1 MNCEGPA
8 FVTDRQENDMNQQ
21 ASDLEQFPTLT
32 WDEVALQTSSSIR
45 SALERVLEK
54 QDGACLT
61 DEERYALANCDRA
74 KGHNKDLL
82 ALLVAADTLR
92 RDLVGNIVSYVVN
105 RNINFTNICFVGCK
119 FCAFSR
125 GPREADSYFHSLEDM
140 GRKAKEASELG
151 ATEVCIQG
159 GLPHGLPPFYYRD
172 ILRAVKGA
180 VPAMHIHAFSP
191 MEIVYGV
198 ELTGMKLADYLM
210 MLRDNGLDTL
220 PGTAAEILDDEIRRV
235 LSRNKLSSAEWQQVI
250 RTAHACGIPSTSTL
264 MYGHMETADH
274 WVRQLNLFRQIQSE
288 TGGFTEFVPLGFV
301 HQNTL
306 LFQQGL
312 ARTGPTLAEHLK
324 IHALAR
330 ILLAGSIHNI
340 QVSWVKLNRKLSQ
353 LCLHAGANDYG
364 GTLMEENISR
374 EAGATAGQY
383 TSPED
388 FQSLILEIG
397 RIPAER
403 NTKYSRMKIK
413 LPVELLSPDVSGE
426 AFAADFA

>member
-1 MNCEGPA
+1 MSRELSTAELEDFPA
-8 FVTDRQENDMNQQ
+8 LDWLD
-21 ASDLEQFPTLT
+21 
-32 WDEVALQTSSSIR
+32 VAPRIAPDFRSS
-45 SALERVLEK
+45 LERILET
-54 QDGACLT
+54 QTGSAISLR
-61 DEERYALANCDRA
+61 EAYALANAQGD
-74 KGHNKDLL
+74 DLL
-82 ALLVAADTLR
+82 GLLAAANLLR
-92 RDLVGNIVSYVVN
+92 AELSGNLVTYVVN

-125 GPREADSYFHSLEDM
+125 GPREHDTYFLTPEQV
-140 GRKAKEASELG
+140 GQKAIEAWQLG
-151 ATEVCIQG
+151 AKEVCIQG

-172 ILRAVKGA
+172 ILRAVKR
-180 VPAMHIHAFSP
+180 VIPQMHIHAFSP

-198 ELTGMKLADYLM
+198 ELTGMKLADYLS
-210 MLRDNGLDTL
+210 MLRDNGLGTL
-220 PGTAAEILDDEIRRV
+220 PGTAAEILDDEIRHI
-235 LSRNKLSSAEWQQVI
+235 LSANKLTTAQWIEVI
-250 RTAHACGIPSTSTL
+250 RTAHRCGIRSTSTM
-264 MYGHMETADH
+264 MYGHTETPEH
-274 WVRQLNLFRQIQSE
+274 WVRQMLLLREIQSE

-324 IHALAR
+324 VHALAR
-330 ILLAGSIHNI
+330 LLLAGSLHNI

-388 FQSLILEIG
+388 FQALILETG

-403 NTKYSRMKIK
+403 NTTYTRINIKAPIEEYSSEEM
-413 LPVELLSPDVSGE
+413 LEPQ
-426 AFAADFA
+426 FA